1 MSDCCIENI
10 DNRSG
15 DFRDIQRV
23 EATCRRW
30 QRDIPYLKY
39 CSYGRYAPSFCR
51 KQSGNGVE
59 LLKYTGTKEDF
70 YQEISAILSRRF
82 YQPESR
88 RKYLG
93 ALKRFLNWLTI
104 PLNRIN
110 SKCVYAYSTEQTYL
124 EWIKQYIFF
133 HKLKYPGDMG
143 EKEIEEFLTYLA
155 VERNVAASTQNQAL
169 NALVFLYKKVLD
181 IELGEKI
188 NAVRS
193 KKPRKIPVAM
203 TPEEVVRVI
212 EQIPEQYQLM
222 VKLLYGCGLRL
233 KECLRLRVM
242 DLEFFYKTLT
252 VRDGKGGK
260 DRVTMLPESLIPALD
275 KHLKNVYSI
284 HQQDLKDGYGKVYLP
299 NALAVKYPNAPSE
312 WKCEALHLDI
322 QSSLLNIGNSLH
334 FIFHVACPTFTGPVQ
349 ITANRK

>member
-1 MSDCCIENI
+1 MSDRGERQEVKLM
-10 DNRSG
+10 DKVRHYL
-15 DFRDIQRV
+15 RV
-23 EATCRRW
+23 HH
-30 QRDIPYLKY
+30 
-39 CSYGRYAPSFCR
+39 
-51 KQSGNGVE
+51 
-59 LLKYTGTKEDF
+59 
-70 YQEISAILSRRF
+70 
-82 YQPESR
+82 
-88 RKYLG
+88 
-93 ALKRFLNWLTI
+93 
-104 PLNRIN
+104 
-110 SKCVYAYSTEQTYL
+110 YAYSTEQTYL

-233 KECLRLRVM
+233 KECLRLRV
-242 DLEFFYKTLT
+242 
-252 VRDGKGGK
+252 
-260 DRVTMLPESLIPALD
+260 
-275 KHLKNVYSI
+275 
-284 HQQDLKDGYGKVYLP
+284 
-299 NALAVKYPNAPSE
+299 NA
-312 WKCEALHLDI
+312 
-322 QSSLLNIGNSLH
+322 
-334 FIFHVACPTFTGPVQ
+334 
-349 ITANRK
+349 

>member
-1 MSDCCIENI
+1 MSDRGERQEVKLM
-10 DNRSG
+10 DKVRHYL
-15 DFRDIQRV
+15 RV
-23 EATCRRW
+23 HH
-30 QRDIPYLKY
+30 
-39 CSYGRYAPSFCR
+39 
-51 KQSGNGVE
+51 
-59 LLKYTGTKEDF
+59 
-70 YQEISAILSRRF
+70 
-82 YQPESR
+82 
-88 RKYLG
+88 
-93 ALKRFLNWLTI
+93 
-104 PLNRIN
+104 
-110 SKCVYAYSTEQTYL
+110 YAYSTEQTYL

-312 WKCEALHLDI
+312 WKWQYLFPAGSIAEDPRTGIWRRHHFHDSTLQKVVKEAVRKAGITKHVGCHTFRHSFATTLLTKGTDI
-322 QSSLLNIGNSLH
+322 RTIQELLGHKNVETTMIYTHVTGQSKVGVRS
-334 FIFHVACPTFTGPVQ
+334 PVDML
-349 ITANRK
+349 